1 MGRKRAVHDTSKTL
15 AAVLGTA
22 PVALALGIAV
32 ALLLPASPGVRF
44 AIGFHGVIPV
54 WVTLICVVFNARSA
68 RRAWIGVLGSLI
80 LIGLLLASA
89 LGASGLLS
97 SMTLDSVFG

>member
-44 AIGFHGVIPV
+44 A
-54 WVTLICVVFNARSA
+54 RSA

>member
-1 MGRKRAVHDTSKTL
+1 MGRKRAVHATSKTL
-15 AAVLGTA
+15 AAILGTA

-54 WVTLICVVFNARSA
+54 WIALMCVVFNARSA
-68 RRAWIGVLGSLI
+68 RRAWLGVLGSLI
-80 LIGLLLASA
+80 LLGLLLASA
-89 LGASGLLS
+89 LGTSGFLS
-97 SMTLDSVFG
+97 ERTLGSVFG